1 MDEQFTG
8 YESAERESQTEREW
22 DEADLLNEGE
32 ILGENERT
40 KEELWHDIYQAVR
53 NARRYL
59 ITESEIQ
66 RAVTEALHD

>member
-1 MDEQFTG
+1 MDDQFAEYMSGEHESETG
-8 YESAERESQTEREW
+8 YERDQAELRGES
-22 DEADLLNEGE
+22 
-32 ILGENERT
+32 ENERT

-66 RAVTEALHD
+66 RAVTEALHE

>member
-1 MDEQFTG
+1 MDNQFTG
-8 YESAERESQTEREW
+8 YETEERESQTEREH
-22 DEADLLNEGE
+22 DEAEMRGE
-32 ILGENERT
+32 SENERT

-66 RAVTEALHD
+66 RAVTEALHE